1 MEDITSITFRP
12 ARGERL
18 LAQTA
23 PGAATYSA
31 AYTVAAGLIGVVTC
45 IVVCNTET
53 GPPAATTFRIH
64 HSDSGGAAVVGNAL
78 SFDEALTANQSIPR
92 RYGPGENGIVVAAAG
107 IIYAG
112 SASGR
117 VTFSFYGYEITVT

>member
-45 IVVCNTET
+45 IVVCNTA
-53 GPPAATTFRIH
+53 GASTFRIH
-64 HSDSGGAAVVGNAL
+64 HSDSGGAAAAGNAL
-78 SFDEALTANQSIPR
+78 SFDEAITANQSIPR
-92 RYGPGENGIVVAAAG
+92 TYGPGENGIVVAAAG

-112 SASGR
+112 SASGSL
-117 VTFSFYGYEITVT
+117 TFSFYGYEITVT